1 MVTFNFLKNKMNLSK
16 LFLILQFSLSSF
28 FILHAQV
35 NPKNIDIVRDQYGV
49 PHIYGKTDKEAS
61 YGLAWAHAEDNFK
74 TIQETFLPAVGKLG
88 MFSGKDGAAIDYVV
102 QLLKC
107 RETAQRHYDDLSPE
121 VITVIQGYVEGI
133 NAYASAHPDQVL
145 IRGSFPMTVLDY
157 LTGYNLV
164 IHFFSDT
171 GQILQA
177 LFGNNIKP
185 LEELEDENRKEKSIG
200 SNAFAISNRKTT
212 DGKTYLNIN
221 THQPLEGPFSWYEAH
236 LNSDEGWNMLGS
248 LFPGSP
254 FPMIGSNEYLG
265 WTHTFN
271 YPDLVDVYQLEMHP
285 KRKNLYRIDGE
296 WKKLEVFKAK
306 LKIKILG
313 IGIGLK
319 RKAYWSDHG
328 PVVKNE
334 KGCFAF
340 RSNALENIS
349 SIDQWYQM
357 NKSNNWKEFKK
368 AIEIEGLPRFNI
380 MYADRED
387 NIFYLSSGKIPQRKE
402 GFDWRK
408 VLPGNRSD
416 LITDGFIPIEN
427 LPQLLNPKN
436 GYLFNTNNTPF
447 NAAHPDDNLDE
458 INFDSNIGFM
468 EEENNRSVRF
478 MELIE
483 EYPKLSYEDFKR
495 IKYDIQYPDSL
506 IGMFQLN
513 DVFNINATD
522 YPKMEELILLV
533 QNWDRRADID
543 NIGAAQWSIYYKTL
557 LTKAKEY
564 NLYGKERLA
573 DSIII
578 EALNI
583 TQNHLLKYFGK
594 LDITLAEQQLHVRGG
609 TEMPIPGLVDMIAA
623 MSTEPYRDGKVKA
636 VSGESYIMLAR
647 YSNEGVELETIL
659 PYGESSNPKSEY
671 FTNQMQRFVEQ
682 ELKPMTLDKETIYK
696 NAVQIYHPL
705 KK

>member
-16 LFLILQFSLSSF
+16 LFLILQFSLSSICF
-28 FILHAQV
+28 LYAQV
-35 NPKNIDIVRDQYGV
+35 NPNNIDIVRDQYGV

-88 MFSGKDGAAIDYVV
+88 MYSGKDGAAIDYVV

-107 RETAQRHYDDLSPE
+107 RETAERHYDDLSPE

-416 LITDGFIPIEN
+416 LITDSYIPIEK

-478 MELIE
+478 MELID

-522 YPKMEELILLV
+522 YSNMEELILLV

-543 NIGAAQWSIYYKTL
+543 NIGAAQWSIYYETL

-578 EALNI
+578 ESLNI

-594 LDITLAEQQLHVRGG
+594 IDITLAEQQLHVRGG

-671 FTNQMQRFVEQ
+671 FTNQMQRIVEQ

>member
-88 MFSGKDGAAIDYVV
+88 MYSGKDGAAIDYVV

>member
-88 MFSGKDGAAIDYVV
+88 MYSGKDGAAIDYIV

>member
-88 MFSGKDGAAIDYVV
+88 MYSGKDGAAIDYVV

-177 LFGNNIKP
+177 LFGNNIEP
-185 LEELEDENRKEKSIG
+185 LEELENENRKEKSIG
-200 SNAFAISNRKTT
+200 SNAFAMSNRKTT

>member
-88 MFSGKDGAAIDYVV
+88 MYSGKDGAAIDYVV

-107 RETAQRHYDDLSPE
+107 RETAERHYDDLSPE

-296 WKKLEVFKAK
+296 WKKLEVFRAK

-328 PVVKNE
+328 PVIKNE

-416 LITDGFIPIEN
+416 LITDGFIPIEK

>member
-88 MFSGKDGAAIDYVV
+88 MYSGKDGAAIDYVV

-107 RETAQRHYDDLSPE
+107 RETAERHYDDLSPE

-271 YPDLVDVYQLEMHP
+271 YPDLVDVYQLEIHP

-328 PVVKNE
+328 PVIKNE

-368 AIEIEGLPRFNI
+368 SIEIEGLPRFNI

-387 NIFYLSSGKIPQRKE
+387 NIFYMSSGKIPQRKE

-416 LITDGFIPIEN
+416 LITDSYIPIEK

-522 YPKMEELILLV
+522 YSNMEELILLV

-578 EALNI
+578 ETLNI

-705 KK
+705 MK

>member
-88 MFSGKDGAAIDYVV
+88 MYSGKDGAAIDYVV

-107 RETAQRHYDDLSPE
+107 RETAERHYDDLSPE
-121 VITVIQGYVEGI
+121 VISVIQGYVEGI

-271 YPDLVDVYQLEMHP
+271 YPDLVDVYQLEIHP

-416 LITDGFIPIEN
+416 LITDSYIPIEK

-522 YPKMEELILLV
+522 YSNMEELILLV

-543 NIGAAQWSIYYKTL
+543 NIGAAQWSIYYETL

-671 FTNQMQRFVEQ
+671 FTNQMQRIVEQ

>member
-1 MVTFNFLKNKMNLSK
+1 MNLSK
-16 LFLILQFSLSSF
+16 LFLILQFSLSPF

-35 NPKNIDIVRDQYGV
+35 DPKNIDIVRDQYGV

-88 MFSGKDGAAIDYVV
+88 MYSGKDGAAIDYVV

-416 LITDGFIPIEN
+416 LITDSYIPIEK

-578 EALNI
+578 ESLNI

-594 LDITLAEQQLHVRGG
+594 IDITLAEQQLHVRGG

-647 YSNEGVELETIL
+647 YSSEGVELETIL

-671 FTNQMQRFVEQ
+671 FTNQMRRFVEQ
-682 ELKPMTLDKETIYK
+682 ELKQMTLDKETIYK
-696 NAVQIYHPL
+696 NAVKIYHPL
-705 KK
+705 MK

>member
-1 MVTFNFLKNKMNLSK
+1 MNLSK
-16 LFLILQFSLSSF
+16 LFLILQFSLSPF

-35 NPKNIDIVRDQYGV
+35 DPKNIDIVRDQYGV

-88 MFSGKDGAAIDYVV
+88 MYSGKDGAAIDYVV

-416 LITDGFIPIEN
+416 LITDSYIPIEK

-578 EALNI
+578 ESLNI

-594 LDITLAEQQLHVRGG
+594 IDITLAEQQLHVRGG

-659 PYGESSNPKSEY
+659 PYGESSNPNSEY
-671 FTNQMQRFVEQ
+671 YTNQMQRFVEQ
-682 ELKPMTLDKETIYK
+682 ELKQMTLDKETIYK
-696 NAVQIYHPL
+696 NAVKIYHPL
-705 KK
+705 MK

>member
-88 MFSGKDGAAIDYVV
+88 MYSGKDGAAIDYVV

-107 RETAQRHYDDLSPE
+107 RETAERHYDDLSPE

-271 YPDLVDVYQLEMHP
+271 YPDLVDVYQLEIHP

-328 PVVKNE
+328 PVIKNE

-387 NIFYLSSGKIPQRKE
+387 NIFYMSSGKIPQRKE

-416 LITDGFIPIEN
+416 LITDSYIPIEK

-522 YPKMEELILLV
+522 YPKMEELILLI

-578 EALNI
+578 ETLNI

>member
-1 MVTFNFLKNKMNLSK
+1 
-16 LFLILQFSLSSF
+16 
-28 FILHAQV
+28 
-35 NPKNIDIVRDQYGV
+35 
-49 PHIYGKTDKEAS
+49 
-61 YGLAWAHAEDNFK
+61 
-74 TIQETFLPAVGKLG
+74 
-88 MFSGKDGAAIDYVV
+88 
-102 QLLKC
+102 
-107 RETAQRHYDDLSPE
+107 
-121 VITVIQGYVEGI
+121 
-133 NAYASAHPDQVL
+133 
-145 IRGSFPMTVLDY
+145 
-157 LTGYNLV
+157 
-164 IHFFSDT
+164 
-171 GQILQA
+171 
-177 LFGNNIKP
+177 
-185 LEELEDENRKEKSIG
+185 
-200 SNAFAISNRKTT
+200 
-212 DGKTYLNIN
+212 
-221 THQPLEGPFSWYEAH
+221 
-236 LNSDEGWNMLGS
+236 
-248 LFPGSP
+248 
-254 FPMIGSNEYLG
+254 
-265 WTHTFN
+265 
-271 YPDLVDVYQLEMHP
+271 
-285 KRKNLYRIDGE
+285 
-296 WKKLEVFKAK
+296 
-306 LKIKILG
+306 
-313 IGIGLK
+313 
-319 RKAYWSDHG
+319 
-328 PVVKNE
+328 
-334 KGCFAF
+334 
-340 RSNALENIS
+340 
-349 SIDQWYQM
+349 
-357 NKSNNWKEFKK
+357 
-368 AIEIEGLPRFNI
+368 
-380 MYADRED
+380 
-387 NIFYLSSGKIPQRKE
+387 
-402 GFDWRK
+402 
-408 VLPGNRSD
+408 
-416 LITDGFIPIEN
+416 
-427 LPQLLNPKN
+427 
-436 GYLFNTNNTPF
+436 
-447 NAAHPDDNLDE
+447 LDE

>member
-88 MFSGKDGAAIDYVV
+88 MYSGKDGAAIDYVV

-107 RETAQRHYDDLSPE
+107 RETAERHYDDLSPE

-416 LITDGFIPIEN
+416 LITDGFIPIEK

>member
-1 MVTFNFLKNKMNLSK
+1 MNLSK

-88 MFSGKDGAAIDYVV
+88 MYSGKDGAAIDYVV

-107 RETAQRHYDDLSPE
+107 RETAERHYDDLSPE

-296 WKKLEVFKAK
+296 WKKLEVFRAK

-328 PVVKNE
+328 PVIKNE

-416 LITDGFIPIEN
+416 LITDGFIPIEK

>member
-1 MVTFNFLKNKMNLSK
+1 MNLSN
-16 LFLILQFSLSSF
+16 LFLIIQFSLSSF
-28 FILHAQV
+28 CFLHAQV

-88 MFSGKDGAAIDYVV
+88 IYSGKDGAAIDYVV

-107 RETAQRHYDDLSPE
+107 RETAKRHYDDLSPE

-133 NAYASAHPDQVL
+133 NAYAFAHPEEVL

-177 LFGNNIKP
+177 LFGNNIEP

-328 PVVKNE
+328 PVIKNE

-682 ELKPMTLDKETIYK
+682 ELKPMTLDKEIIYK
-696 NAVQIYHPL
+696 NAVQIYHPMM
-705 KK
+705 K

>member
-1 MVTFNFLKNKMNLSK
+1 MNLSK

-88 MFSGKDGAAIDYVV
+88 MYSGKDGAAIDYVV

-416 LITDGFIPIEN
+416 LITDGFIPIEK

>member
-88 MFSGKDGAAIDYVV
+88 MYSGKDGAAIDYVV

-107 RETAQRHYDDLSPE
+107 RETAERHYDDLSPE

-340 RSNALENIS
+340 RSNALDNIS

-416 LITDGFIPIEN
+416 LITDSYIPIEK

-513 DVFNINATD
+513 DVFSINAID
-522 YPKMEELILLV
+522 YPEMEELILLI
-533 QNWDRRADID
+533 QNWDRRADIH

-647 YSNEGVELETIL
+647 YSSEGVELETIL
-659 PYGESSNPKSEY
+659 PYGESSNPNSEY
-671 FTNQMQRFVEQ
+671 YTNQMQRFVEQ
-682 ELKPMTLDKETIYK
+682 ELKQMTLDKETIYK

-705 KK
+705 MK

>member
-1 MVTFNFLKNKMNLSK
+1 MNLSK

-107 RETAQRHYDDLSPE
+107 RETAERHYDDLSPE

>member
-1 MVTFNFLKNKMNLSK
+1 MNLSK

-88 MFSGKDGAAIDYVV
+88 MYSGKDGAAIDYVV

-107 RETAQRHYDDLSPE
+107 RETAQRHYDNLSPE

>member
-1 MVTFNFLKNKMNLSK
+1 
-16 LFLILQFSLSSF
+16 
-28 FILHAQV
+28 
-35 NPKNIDIVRDQYGV
+35 
-49 PHIYGKTDKEAS
+49 
-61 YGLAWAHAEDNFK
+61 
-74 TIQETFLPAVGKLG
+74 
-88 MFSGKDGAAIDYVV
+88 
-102 QLLKC
+102 
-107 RETAQRHYDDLSPE
+107 
-121 VITVIQGYVEGI
+121 
-133 NAYASAHPDQVL
+133 
-145 IRGSFPMTVLDY
+145 MTVLDY

-177 LFGNNIKP
+177 LFGNNIEP
-185 LEELEDENRKEKSIG
+185 LEELENENRKEKSIG

>member
-35 NPKNIDIVRDQYGV
+35 NPKNIEIVRDQYGV
-49 PHIYGKTDKEAS
+49 PHIYGKSDKEAS

-88 MFSGKDGAAIDYVV
+88 MYSGKDGAAIDYVV

-107 RETAQRHYDDLSPE
+107 RETAERHYDDLSPE

-271 YPDLVDVYQLEMHP
+271 YPDLVDVYQLEIHP

-416 LITDGFIPIEN
+416 LITDSYIPIEK

-513 DVFNINATD
+513 DIFSINATD
-522 YPKMEELILLV
+522 YPKMEELILLI

-573 DSIII
+573 ESIII

-705 KK
+705 MK

>member
-88 MFSGKDGAAIDYVV
+88 MYSGKDGAAIDYVV

-107 RETAQRHYDDLSPE
+107 RETAERHYDDLSPE

-340 RSNALENIS
+340 RSNALDNIS

-387 NIFYLSSGKIPQRKE
+387 NIFYMSSGKIPQRKE

-416 LITDGFIPIEN
+416 LITDGFIPIEK

-513 DVFNINATD
+513 DVFSINAID
-522 YPKMEELILLV
+522 YPEMEELILLI
-533 QNWDRRADID
+533 QNWDRRADIH

-578 EALNI
+578 ETLNI

-705 KK
+705 MK

>member
-88 MFSGKDGAAIDYVV
+88 MYSGKDGAAIDYVV

-171 GQILQA
+171 GQILQV
-177 LFGNNIKP
+177 LFGNNIEP

-387 NIFYLSSGKIPQRKE
+387 NIFYMSSGKIPQRKE

-416 LITDGFIPIEN
+416 LITDGFIPIEK

-447 NAAHPDDNLDE
+447 NAAHSDDNLDE

-513 DVFNINATD
+513 DVFSINAID
-522 YPKMEELILLV
+522 YPEMEELILLI

>member
-1 MVTFNFLKNKMNLSK
+1 LVTFNFLKNKMNLSK

-88 MFSGKDGAAIDYVV
+88 MYSGKDGAAIDYIV

>member
-16 LFLILQFSLSSF
+16 LILILQFSLSSF

-88 MFSGKDGAAIDYVV
+88 MYSGKDGAAIDYVV

-107 RETAQRHYDDLSPE
+107 RETAERHYDDLSPE

>member
-107 RETAQRHYDDLSPE
+107 RETAERHYDDLSPE

-177 LFGNNIKP
+177 LFGNNIEP
-185 LEELEDENRKEKSIG
+185 LEELENENRKEKSIG